1 MDNSWMNNPAF
12 KDINPQ
18 KLLLL
23 NQLLGQANSKS
34 KEELIP
40 FFIAASSKAS
50 SIGMSFNDDETD
62 VIISVLTA
70 NMSEQDKSRV
80 ETIRKLSK
88 MLSQRQTKK

>member
-1 MDNSWMNNPAF
+1 MNNPAF

>member
-1 MDNSWMNNPAF
+1 MNNPAF

-50 SIGMSFNDDETD
+50 SMGMSFNDDETD

>member
-50 SIGMSFNDDETD
+50 SMGMSFNDDETD

>member
-1 MDNSWMNNPAF
+1 MNNPAF

-23 NQLLGQANSKS
+23 KQLLGQANSKS

-50 SIGMSFNDDETD
+50 SMGMSFNDDETD

>member
-1 MDNSWMNNPAF
+1 MNNPAF
-12 KDINPQ
+12 KNINPQ

-50 SIGMSFNDDETD
+50 SMGMSFNDEETD
-62 VIISVLTA
+62 VIISALTA
-70 NMSEQDKSRV
+70 NMSEQDKNRV

-88 MLSQRQTKK
+88 MLSQRQTKQ